1 MKQSL
6 KKVWRMASLV
16 EQQLSSLGSE
26 TNTRLPEVAWLNC
39 LRLVRMRQQA
49 QQRGWFHVAT
59 KVERELT
66 TEVFQ
71 LTRQLVALQK
81 ELESAIAEKPLPAV
95 HTIYEDLL
103 ALDEE
108 FGEYSIDLKNKTI
121 SVVTEPIVLEGVSL
135 GAFEIRL
142 ELADQNSDSPFHYQ
156 VFAQDP
162 QPPITDDAVT
172 HPHVQSDNVCEG
184 DARVPIRRALEQGRL
199 LDFFM
204 LVSRLL
210 RTYNPDSPY
219 VALSDWH
226 SAECSECA
234 DVVTTEEQTHCSNCE
249 NRLCRQC
256 ANGCADCSSS
266 LCHDCSTRCEICRD
280 DCCESCLKE
289 CGLCGSSCCSNCL
302 DNEER
307 CPICETQEDEETYE
321 PDQDI
326 TSPETVTP
334 AGTPL

>member
-1 MKQSL
+1 MKQRL

-16 EQQLSSLGSE
+16 EQQLSSLGSD
-26 TNTRLPEVAWLNC
+26 TYTGLPEAAWLNC

-49 QQRGWFHVAT
+49 QERGWFRAAT
-59 KVERELT
+59 KLERELT
-66 TEVFQ
+66 REVFQ
-71 LTRQLVALQK
+71 LTRQLVTLQH
-81 ELESAIAEKPLPAV
+81 ELEAATAAKPVPAIR
-95 HTIYEDLL
+95 TIYEDLL
-103 ALDEE
+103 ALEEE
-108 FGEYSIDLKNKTI
+108 FGDYSIDLKNKTI
-121 SVVTEPIVLEGVSL
+121 SVVTEPIVLEGVYL
-135 GAFEIRL
+135 GAFEIQL
-142 ELADQNSDSPFHYQ
+142 ELATLDSDTPFQYL

-184 DARVPIRRALEQGRL
+184 DARVPIKRALEQGRL
-199 LDFFM
+199 LDFFV

-210 RTYNPDSPY
+210 RTYNPESPY

-234 DVVTTEEQTHCSNCE
+234 DVVTTEEQSHCNNCE
-249 NRLCRQC
+249 NRLCRHC
-256 ANGCADCSSS
+256 ANCCADCSSPFCYECATS
-266 LCHDCSTRCEICRD
+266 CEVCRD
-280 DCCESCLKE
+280 NCCDSCLKE

-321 PDQDI
+321 PDPDI
-326 TSPETVTP
+326 TSSETVSP

>member
-6 KKVWRMASLV
+6 KTVWRMASLI
-16 EQQLSSLGSE
+16 EQQLGSQGSE
-26 TNTRLPEVAWLNC
+26 SNIALPEAAWLSC
-39 LRLVRMRQQA
+39 LRLIRMRQQV
-49 QQRGWFHVAT
+49 QERGWFRAASKLKRVLIPD
-59 KVERELT
+59 VI
-66 TEVFQ
+66 Q
-71 LTRQLVALQK
+71 LTQHLVTLQQ
-81 ELESAIAEKPLPAV
+81 ELESATAENPV
-95 HTIYEDLL
+95 SVIRTIFEDLL
-103 ALDEE
+103 ALEEE
-108 FGEYSIDLKNKTI
+108 FGEYSIDLKSKTI
-121 SVVTEPIVLEGVSL
+121 SVVTEPIVLEGVYL

-142 ELADQNSDSPFHYQ
+142 EFADLNSDSHFHYQ

-184 DARVPIRRALEQGRL
+184 DARMPIRRALDQGRL
-199 LDFFM
+199 LDFFV

-210 RTYNPDSPY
+210 RTYNPESPY

-226 SAECSECA
+226 SAECSDCA
-234 DVVTTEEQTHCSNCE
+234 DVVTTDEQTHCTSCE

-256 ANGCADCSSS
+256 ANRCSGCSSS
-266 LCHDCSTRCEICRD
+266 FCHDCSTRCEICRD

-289 CGLCGSSCCSNCL
+289 CGLCGSNCCSNCL

-321 PDQDI
+321 PDQET
-326 TSPETVTP
+326 TSPETVPP
-334 AGTPL
+334 AGAPL

>member
-1 MKQSL
+1 MKQSS
-6 KKVWRMASLV
+6 KTIWRIASFV
-16 EQQLSSLGSE
+16 EKQLSSLGSE
-26 TNTRLPEVAWLNC
+26 TNTGLPEAAWLNC
-39 LRLVRMRQQA
+39 LRLIRMRQQA
-49 QQRGWFHVAT
+49 QKRGWFRAAS
-59 KVERELT
+59 KLKRELT
-66 TEVFQ
+66 AEILQ
-71 LTRQLVALQK
+71 LTQRLVTLQQ
-81 ELESAIAEKPLPAV
+81 ELESATTEKPVPAIRI
-95 HTIYEDLL
+95 IYEDLL
-103 ALDEE
+103 ALEEE
-108 FGEYSIDLKNKTI
+108 FGEYTIDLKAKSI
-121 SVVTEPIVLEGVSL
+121 SVVTEPIVLEGVYL

-142 ELADQNSDSPFHYQ
+142 ELATLDGDTPFQYQ

-184 DARVPIRRALEQGRL
+184 DARVPIKRSLEQGRL
-199 LDFFM
+199 LDFLV

-210 RTYNPDSPY
+210 RTYNAESPY

-234 DVVTTEEQTHCSNCE
+234 DVVTSEEQTRCTSCE

-256 ANGCADCSSS
+256 ANCCADCSSS
-266 LCHDCSTRCEICRD
+266 FCHDCVTRCEICRD

-289 CGLCGSSCCSNCL
+289 CGLCRSSCCSNCL
-302 DNEER
+302 DDEER
-307 CPICETQEDEETYE
+307 CPICETQEDEETNE

-326 TSPETVTP
+326 TSPETVSS

>member
-1 MKQSL
+1 MQQSP
-6 KKVWRMASLV
+6 KAVWRMASLV

-26 TNTRLPEVAWLNC
+26 TNTRPPEVAWLKC

-71 LTRQLVALQK
+71 LTRQLVALQQ

-121 SVVTEPIVLEGVSL
+121 LVVTEPIVLEGVYL

-142 ELADQNSDSPFHYQ
+142 ELAELNSDSPFHYQ
-156 VFAQDP
+156 VIAQEP

-184 DARVPIRRALEQGRL
+184 DARVPIKRALEQGRL
-199 LDFFM
+199 LDFFV

-210 RTYNPDSPY
+210 RTYNPESPY

-226 SAECSECA
+226 SAECRECG
-234 DVVTTEEQTHCSNCE
+234 DVVTTEEQTHCTNCE

-256 ANGCADCSSS
+256 ANRCVDCSSS
-266 LCHDCSTRCEICRD
+266 FCHDCATRCEICRD

-289 CGLCGSSCCSNCL
+289 CGLCGSVCCSNCL
-302 DNEER
+302 NNEER

-321 PDQDI
+321 PDQET
-326 TSPETVTP
+326 TSPDTVHP

>member
-1 MKQSL
+1 MQQSS
-6 KKVWRMASLV
+6 KTVWRMASLV
-16 EQQLSSLGSE
+16 EQQLSSLRSE
-26 TNTRLPEVAWLNC
+26 TNIVLPEVDWLSC
-39 LRLVRMRQQA
+39 LRLIRMRQEA
-49 QQRGWFHVAT
+49 QERGWFRAAA
-59 KVERELT
+59 KVERELI
-66 TEVFQ
+66 TEVLQ
-71 LTRQLVALQK
+71 LTRQLVTLQQ
-81 ELESAIAEKPLPAV
+81 ELESATAQKPVPAIRIV
-95 HTIYEDLL
+95 YEDLL
-103 ALDEE
+103 ALEEE
-108 FGEYSIDLKNKTI
+108 FAGYDIDLKNKTI
-121 SVVTEPIVLEGVSL
+121 SVVTESIVLEGVYL

-142 ELADQNSDSPFHYQ
+142 ELADQNSDSPFHYT
-156 VFAQDP
+156 VIAQDP

-199 LDFFM
+199 LDFFV

-210 RTYNPDSPY
+210 RTYNPESPY

-234 DVVTTEEQTHCSNCE
+234 DVVTSEEQTHCTNCE

-256 ANGCADCSSS
+256 ANSCVDCNSSF
-266 LCHDCSTRCEICRD
+266 CHDCATRCEICRD

-289 CGLCGSSCCSNCL
+289 CVLCRSSSCSNCL

-321 PDQDI
+321 PDQET
-326 TSPETVTP
+326 TSPETVSP

>member
-1 MKQSL
+1 MKQSS
-6 KKVWRMASLV
+6 KTVWRMASLV
-16 EQQLSSLGSE
+16 EKQLSSMTSE
-26 TNTRLPEVAWLNC
+26 TNTGLPEAAWLSC
-39 LRLVRMRQQA
+39 LRLIRMRQQA
-49 QQRGWFHVAT
+49 QERGWFRAAA
-59 KVERELT
+59 KLELT

-71 LTRQLVALQK
+71 LTRQLVTLQQ
-81 ELESAIAEKPLPAV
+81 ELESVTAEKPVPAIR
-95 HTIYEDLL
+95 TIYEDLL
-103 ALDEE
+103 ALEEE
-108 FGEYSIDLKNKTI
+108 FGENSIDLKSKTI
-121 SVVTEPIVLEGVSL
+121 SVVTEPIVLEGVYL

-142 ELADQNSDSPFHYQ
+142 ELADQNSDLPFHYH

-184 DARVPIRRALEQGRL
+184 DARVPIKRALEQGRL
-199 LDFFM
+199 LDFFV

-210 RTYNPDSPY
+210 RTYNPESPY

-226 SAECSECA
+226 SAECRECG
-234 DVVTTEEQTHCSNCE
+234 DVVTTEEQTHCTNCE

-256 ANGCADCSSS
+256 ANRCVDCSSS
-266 LCHDCSTRCEICRD
+266 FCHDCATRCEICRD

-289 CGLCGSSCCSNCL
+289 CGLCGSVCCSNCL

-307 CPICETQEDEETYE
+307 CPICETQEDEETNE

-326 TSPETVTP
+326 TSPETISP

>member
-1 MKQSL
+1 MKQSP
-6 KKVWRMASLV
+6 KTVWRIASLI
-16 EQQLSSLGSE
+16 EQQLSSQGSE
-26 TNTRLPEVAWLNC
+26 SNIALPEAAWLSC
-39 LRLVRMRQQA
+39 LRLIRMRQQA
-49 QQRGWFHVAT
+49 QERGWFPAT
-59 KVERELT
+59 SKLKRVLT
-66 TEVFQ
+66 SEVIQ
-71 LTRQLVALQK
+71 LTQRLVTLQQ
-81 ELESAIAEKPLPAV
+81 ELESATAEKPVPAIR
-95 HTIYEDLL
+95 TIYEDLL
-103 ALDEE
+103 ALEEE
-108 FGEYSIDLKNKTI
+108 FGEYNIDLKTKSI
-121 SVVTEPIVLEGVSL
+121 SVVTEPIVLEGVYL
-135 GAFEIRL
+135 GAFEIQL
-142 ELADQNSDSPFHYQ
+142 ELAELNSDSPFHYQ

-199 LDFFM
+199 LDFFV

-210 RTYNPDSPY
+210 RTYNPESPY

-234 DVVTTEEQTHCSNCE
+234 DVVTSEEQTHCTNCE

-256 ANGCADCSSS
+256 ANRCVDCSSS
-266 LCHDCSTRCEICRD
+266 FCHDCATRCEICRD

-289 CGLCGSSCCSNCL
+289 CVLCRSSSCSNCL

-307 CPICETQEDEETYE
+307 CPTCETQEDEETYE
-321 PDQDI
+321 PA
-326 TSPETVTP
+326 PETTVPKTVFP

>member
-6 KKVWRMASLV
+6 KKVWRMASLI
-16 EQQLSSLGSE
+16 EKQLSSLGSE
-26 TNTRLPEVAWLNC
+26 TIIALPEASWLSC
-39 LRLVRMRQQA
+39 LRLIRMRQQA
-49 QQRGWFHVAT
+49 QERGWFRAAS
-59 KVERELT
+59 KLERVLT
-66 TEVFQ
+66 SEVIL
-71 LTRQLVALQK
+71 LTQQLVTLQQ
-81 ELESAIAEKPLPAV
+81 ELESATTVKSVPAIR
-95 HTIYEDLL
+95 TIYEDLL
-103 ALDEE
+103 ALEEE
-108 FGEYSIDLKNKTI
+108 FGDFSIDLKNKTI
-121 SVVTEPIVLEGVSL
+121 SVVTESIMLEGVYL

-142 ELADQNSDSPFHYQ
+142 ELADLNSDSPFHYQ

-184 DARVPIRRALEQGRL
+184 DARVPIKRSLEQGRL
-199 LDFFM
+199 LDFFL

-210 RTYNPDSPY
+210 RTYNSESPY

-226 SAECSECA
+226 NAECSECA
-234 DVVTTEEQTHCSNCE
+234 DVVTTEEQTHCTNCE
-249 NRLCRQC
+249 NRLCREC
-256 ANGCADCSSS
+256 SNRCVDCDSSY
-266 LCHDCSTRCEICRD
+266 CHDCVTRCEICRD

-289 CGLCGSSCCSNCL
+289 CALCCSSCCSNCL

-307 CPICETQEDEETYE
+307 CPICETQEDEETCE

-326 TSPETVTP
+326 TSTETVSP